1 MKLSVLLMV
10 ALAGALYG
18 QAAVEYGLG
27 ASRAATTTAPAAGV
41 GKSVAGAF
49 GSLDKTLKTADKSSS
64 EASSTTTVP
73 SKQWATAKTADGK
86 APVYEDIKKVEV
98 GLEYDELIKRFGP
111 PALEVE
117 VEGGGKKLTYSSKP
131 GSTQLEVKDGKV
143 AVVNLPKAQQS
154 VFILPK

>member
-18 QAAVEYGLG
+18 QAAVEAGLG
-27 ASRAATTTAPAAGV
+27 AARAATTTAPAAGV
-41 GKSVAGAF
+41 GKGIAGAF
-49 GSLDKTLKTADKSSS
+49 GSLDKALKTADKSSS
-64 EASSTTTVP
+64 ESTTTLVP
-73 SKQWATAKTADGK
+73 AKSGPAKPADGK
-86 APVYEDIKKVEV
+86 PAPVYEDIKKVEV
-98 GLEYDELIKRFGP
+98 GLEYDELIRRFGP

-117 VEGGGKKLTYSSKP
+117 VEGGGKKLTYSSKI